1 MSHQKLNLNA
11 CNKLLGSLGDV
22 VDRIVLPRC
31 YIPIALQVRFPHWIF
46 KVHLK
51 LHLGYY
57 PICSYRPRLCLSS
70 PAGPGLG
77 SVWRWQ
83 TWSSPPCCSP
93 LPTNLSPPAQSP
105 GNQNS
110 FCLCLFAFALAYF
123 ADYIKTYTYIYSLC
137 SANHIIINVT
147 YGRGM

>member
-31 YIPIALQVRFPHWIF
+31 YIPIALQVRFPDWIF

-57 PICSYRPRLCLSS
+57 PISS
-70 PAGPGLG
+70 PSPSLPFITC
-77 SVWRWQ
+77 RP
-83 TWSSPPCCSP
+83 WSRFCVEVAKVIFSP
-93 LPTNLSPPAQSP
+93 LL
-105 GNQNS
+105 
-110 FCLCLFAFALAYF
+110 
-123 ADYIKTYTYIYSLC
+123 
-137 SANHIIINVT
+137 
-147 YGRGM
+147 